1 MKILDII
8 KNNLF
13 IQNFASTIISRIPPF
28 LDFSFAKYMAIKKAM
43 YITAIDQTYGS
54 YLEFGVFTGSSF
66 NFAMKVNKQLEKNF
80 GFTDCEFIGFD
91 SFEGFGT
98 IKENDKHPFYKN
110 ETFSIN
116 EKKVLK
122 NIEKCSKG
130 QKNRIIKGYYEK
142 TLLDKTTIDLKIEKS
157 RVILIDCDLKES
169 TRLALEFVKPSLQE
183 GTIILFDDYIWY
195 KGNEDKGEHGA
206 FKDFKIKFKNIR
218 FRRAFDYGYGSRAF
232 VVSKID

>member
-13 IQNFASTIISRIPPF
+13 IQNIAAIIVSRISPF
-28 LDFSFAKYMAIKKAM
+28 LDFSLAKYLAIKKAM

-66 NFAMKVNKQLEKNF
+66 NFAMKINKQLEKNF
-80 GFTDCEFIGFD
+80 GLTDCEFVGFD
-91 SFEGFGT
+91 SFEGFGE
-98 IKENDKHPFYKN
+98 IKSDDKHPFFKN
-110 ETFSIN
+110 EFFSIN
-116 EKKVLK
+116 EQKVLK
-122 NIEKCSKG
+122 NIKKCSKG
-130 QKNRIIKGYYEK
+130 QKYRIIKGYYDK
-142 TLLDKTTIDLKIEKS
+142 TLTDNTTVGLKIEKS

-195 KGNEDKGEHGA
+195 KGNKDKGEHGA
-206 FKDFKIKFKNIR
+206 FKDFKIKYNNIK
-218 FRRAFDYGYGSRAF
+218 FRRAFDYGYGSRAYI
-232 VVSKID
+232 VSKID